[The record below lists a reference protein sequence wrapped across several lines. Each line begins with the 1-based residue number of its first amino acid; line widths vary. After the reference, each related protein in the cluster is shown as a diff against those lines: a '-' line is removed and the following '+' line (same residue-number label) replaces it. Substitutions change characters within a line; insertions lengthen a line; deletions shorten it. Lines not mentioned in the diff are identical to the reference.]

1 MRSADRGRRM
11 TDTIHYGEVWRRA
24 VAGVIDAVIVGIPVG
39 AAALLMPAEA
49 EGSEATLIVL
59 ASGLVMFYRMVLEG
73 SSWQATIGKKL
84 LDLKVVTPEGAQL
97 AFAATAVRAWPFW
110 LPGALLGVTGQLL
123 PVLLVVS
130 LAAIAVIPLTARRQ
144 GLHDF
149 TARSIV
155 VRRYIEIHPPAAGNP
170 PP

>member
-1 MRSADRGRRM
+1 MN
-11 TDTIHYGEVWRRA
+11 DTIHYGEVWRRA
-24 VAGVIDAVIVGIPVG
+24 LAGVIDAAIIGVAVG
-39 AAALLMPAEA
+39 AAALLIPSDA
-49 EGSEATLIVL
+49 EGAAATLIVL
-59 ASGLVMFYRMVLEG
+59 ASGLIMFYRMVLEG

-84 LDLKVVTPEGAQL
+84 MDLKVINPEGAQL

-110 LPGALLGVTGQLL
+110 LPGAMLGVTGELL

-130 LAAIAVIPLTARRQ
+130 LAAIVVIPLTARRQ

-155 VRRYIEIHPPAAGNP
+155 VRRYIEIDPEPGDGAGA
-170 PP
+170 